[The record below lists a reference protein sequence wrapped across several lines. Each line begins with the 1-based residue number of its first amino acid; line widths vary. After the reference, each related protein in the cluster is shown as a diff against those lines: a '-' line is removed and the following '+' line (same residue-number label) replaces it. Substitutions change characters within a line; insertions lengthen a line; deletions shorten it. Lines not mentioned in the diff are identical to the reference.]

1 MPGARYTCPV
11 CLRSITLLRGV
22 MRPHY
27 TPGPNAGPCKGME
40 FAPIELNNKGVLW
53 MIAQLSQER
62 REVQRA
68 ATNLMV
74 SKPLQVADRLGRL
87 RTLSPGTA
95 GWQAHVETERARL
108 MARCR
113 EIEAT
118 VAAYQE
124 INIRFLECGSPL
136 GKHWVPR
143 PLPGI
148 QTTKMAVDA

>member
-1 MPGARYTCPV
+1 
-11 CLRSITLLRGV
+11 

-27 TPGPNAGPCKGME
+27 TPGPNAGPCKGAE

-74 SKPLQVADRLGRL
+74 SKPLKVADQQGRL
-87 RTLSPGTA
+87 RTLKPGTT
-95 GWQAHVETERARL
+95 GWQAHVEAERARL
-108 MARCR
+108 MDRCR
-113 EIEAT
+113 EIGAA

-124 INIRFLECGSPL
+124 INIRFLECGSPP
-136 GKHWVPR
+136 GKHFVPR
-143 PLPGI
+143 SLLGMQP
-148 QTTKMAVDA
+148 TKMAVAA